1 MKQKVIS
8 FLLFLTLMLALV
20 GCNSNS
26 SNDSSDATSN
36 ITVIASK
43 NFTEQDILGELL
55 AQTIE
60 AETGLKVDL
69 RPQLGGSFV
78 CHQALLAGKI
88 DGYIEYTGTAYN
100 AILQKEVIPDTQ
112 EVYQSLKKVYS
123 EDFQLEVMEPLGFE
137 NTFAVIIRKEDAKR
151 YKINTI
157 SDLARYT
164 SKWRSG
170 FGYEFMERQD
180 GFPGLS
186 KTYGLDFQEIP
197 KIMELGLLYRA
208 LVKNQVDVIVA
219 NSTDGQI
226 ARLDLVVLQDNKNY
240 FPPYEATPI
249 FRQETL
255 NKYPQLQEVVSQM
268 AGKISADEMRQLN
281 YLVEGEFRKV
291 RDVVS
296 EFRQTKGL

>member
-1 MKQKVIS
+1 
-8 FLLFLTLMLALV
+8 MLA
-20 GCNSNS
+20 
-26 SNDSSDATSN
+26 
-36 ITVIASK
+36 
-43 NFTEQDILGELL
+43 QR
-55 AQTIE
+55 IE
-60 AETGLKVDL
+60 AETGLTVDR

-88 DGYIEYTGTAYN
+88 DSYIEYTGTAYN
-100 AILQKEVIPDTQ
+100 AILQKEVISDAR

-137 NTFAVIIRKEDAKR
+137 NTFAVIIRKEDAEN
-151 YKINTI
+151 YNISTI
-157 SDLARYT
+157 SDLASYT

-180 GFPGLS
+180 GFSGLS
-186 KTYGLDFQEIP
+186 KTYGLDFQEAP
-197 KIMELGLLYRA
+197 QIMDLGLLYRA
-208 LVKNQVDVIVA
+208 LVQKQVDVIVT

-226 ARLDLVVLQDNKNY
+226 ARLDLVVLQDDKNY
-240 FPPYEATPI
+240 FPPYEAAPI
-249 FRQETL
+249 FRKETL

-268 AGKISADEMRQLN
+268 AGKISADEIRQLN

>member
-8 FLLFLTLMLALV
+8 FILFLTVIIALV
-20 GCNSNS
+20 GCNSNF
-26 SNDSSDATSN
+26 SNDSSNGNSN
-36 ITVIASK
+36 ITIASK

-55 AQTIE
+55 AQRIE
-60 AETGLKVDL
+60 AETGLTVDR

-88 DGYIEYTGTAYN
+88 DSYIEYTGTAYN
-100 AILQKEVIPDTQ
+100 AILQKEVISDAR

-137 NTFAVIIRKEDAKR
+137 NTFAVIIRKEDAEN
-151 YKINTI
+151 YKISTI
-157 SDLARYT
+157 SDLASYT

-180 GFPGLS
+180 GFSGLS
-186 KTYGLDFQEIP
+186 KTYGLDFQEAP
-197 KIMELGLLYRA
+197 QIMDLGLLYRA
-208 LVKNQVDVIVA
+208 LVQKQVDVIVT

-226 ARLDLVVLQDNKNY
+226 ARLDLVVLQDDKNY
-240 FPPYEATPI
+240 FPPYEAAPI
-249 FRQETL
+249 FRKETL

-268 AGKISADEMRQLN
+268 AGKISADEIRQLN